1 MWIHSLFYCF
11 CFIFAAPVIGEIGEQ
26 YCEVS
31 WQAAKPFRG
40 GDTIEYRLQLS
51 DQSHTPS
58 SNSEF
63 KQVCPLSFFYAFLC
77 YNSLLQLL
85 LWSTRKVSRTS
96 NICIRNNPVWVSLP
110 GLYLESGF
118 MNLLFFV
125 KFRCTK
131 EAPPHIAWQTCHQAV
146 ATLSEYVLLE
156 CAAAKLNRYTE
167 LIVQAP
173 PTRQRTLLLLW
184 KPRKQRFSLCS
195 NPLLSARFRK

>member
-1 MWIHSLFYCF
+1 M
-11 CFIFAAPVIGEIGEQ
+11 VGEIGEQ
-26 YCEVS
+26 YCEVN

-63 KQVCPLSFFYAFLC
+63 KQVCPLSFFYVFLC

-110 GLYLESGF
+110 GLYLES
-118 MNLLFFV
+118 FFV
-125 KFRCTK
+125 MLRCTK

-156 CAAAKLNRYTE
+156 CAAAILTRYPE

-173 PTRQRTLLLLW
+173 PSRQRTLLLLW

>member
-1 MWIHSLFYCF
+1 MMAIGCLALMKLLLVNRLINVLSFLLILFF
-11 CFIFAAPVIGEIGEQ
+11 FIFAAPVIGEIGEQ

-85 LWSTRKVSRTS
+85 L
-96 NICIRNNPVWVSLP
+96 
-110 GLYLESGF
+110 
-118 MNLLFFV
+118 
-125 KFRCTK
+125 
-131 EAPPHIAWQTCHQAV
+131 
-146 ATLSEYVLLE
+146 
-156 CAAAKLNRYTE
+156 
-167 LIVQAP
+167 
-173 PTRQRTLLLLW
+173 
-184 KPRKQRFSLCS
+184 
-195 NPLLSARFRK
+195 